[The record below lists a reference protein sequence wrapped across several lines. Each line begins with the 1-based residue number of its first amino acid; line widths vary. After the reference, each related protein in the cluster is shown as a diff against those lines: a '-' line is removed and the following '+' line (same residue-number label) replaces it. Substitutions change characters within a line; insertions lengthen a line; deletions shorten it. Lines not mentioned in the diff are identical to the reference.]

1 MRRSRLDLRRRIEAA
16 TRGGRERPAWLLVPS
31 ILVLL
36 SITASAS
43 LHGREHP
50 TADAALETS
59 LPDAIELTERARGA
73 VELFNDVEG
82 YYDSEVAP
90 LQRVLEHYDAP
101 ENLARRIAVALV
113 REGRRVDVD
122 PRLLLAVMLVENPDL
137 DTTATSSVGAR
148 GLMQIMP
155 LHRGEWK
162 ACKGGFITVG
172 TNICYGARIFAWNLR
187 QSGGNVEQ
195 ALLRYN
201 GCVRGTNT
209 PNCQLYPQHVYTR
222 ASRVNYYANAARG
235 GRAAA
240 P

>member
-1 MRRSRLDLRRRIEAA
+1 MQPERASLRRRFSAVTA
-16 TRGGRERPAWLLVPS
+16 GGRERPAWLLIPS
-31 ILVLL
+31 LLVLL

-50 TADAALETS
+50 SPAPISGTGM
-59 LPDAIELTERARGA
+59 PDALALTERARGA
-73 VELFNDVEG
+73 VELFKNVEG
-82 YYDSEVAP
+82 YYDAEVAP
-90 LQRVLEHYDAP
+90 LQRVLEHYRAP
-101 ENLARRIAVALV
+101 ETLARRVAVALV

-137 DTTATSSVGAR
+137 DTTATSVVGAR

-162 ACKGGFITVG
+162 ACKGGFVTIDA
-172 TNICYGARIFAWNLR
+172 NICYGARIFAWNLR
-187 QSGGNVEQ
+187 QSGGNIEQ

-209 PNCQLYPQHVYTR
+209 PDCQLYPQHVYTR
-222 ASRVNYYANAARG
+222 ASRVNYYASAARS

>member
-1 MRRSRLDLRRRIEAA
+1 MQPERASLRRRFSAVTA
-16 TRGGRERPAWLLVPS
+16 GGRERPAWLLIPS
-31 ILVLL
+31 LLVLL

-43 LHGREHP
+43 LHGRE
-50 TADAALETS
+50 
-59 LPDAIELTERARGA
+59 RARGA
-73 VELFNDVEG
+73 VELFKNVEG
-82 YYDSEVAP
+82 YYDAEVAP
-90 LQRVLEHYDAP
+90 LQRVLEHYRAP
-101 ENLARRIAVALV
+101 ETLARRVAVALV

-137 DTTATSSVGAR
+137 DTTATSVVGAR

-162 ACKGGFITVG
+162 ACKGGFVTIDA
-172 TNICYGARIFAWNLR
+172 NICYGARIFAWNLR
-187 QSGGNVEQ
+187 QSGGNIEQ

-209 PNCQLYPQHVYTR
+209 PDCQLYPQHVYTR
-222 ASRVNYYANAARG
+222 ASRVNYYASAARS